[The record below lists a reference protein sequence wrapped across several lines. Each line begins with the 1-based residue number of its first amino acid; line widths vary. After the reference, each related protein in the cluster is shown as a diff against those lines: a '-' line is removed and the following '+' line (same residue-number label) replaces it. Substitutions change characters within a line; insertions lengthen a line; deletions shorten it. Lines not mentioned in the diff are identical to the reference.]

1 MARMEPLKMNT
12 NKKREKVRLKLIKM
26 QSRITRAKHYG
37 VTGKYY
43 GRAPR
48 GYSRARAQRAGQRAY
63 RLARQYRRPRRR
75 RNTRTGGFLGIE
87 KKFYDTSLVGK
98 ALVTSVASGEVN
110 PSTTVNFTSI
120 AQGDG
125 ESNRDGRKAV
135 IKSVYV
141 TGTFN
146 AVPQVNAVSADTQPT
161 VCAYLVHDSQTNG
174 AELNSEDVFLNPSA
188 DLNAATSVLRNLQFS
203 SRFRI
208 LDSVQI
214 ALPAPTLTY
223 DGTNME
229 QGGINIPFKLSWS
242 GNMPIVYSGT
252 TAVVSNTTD
261 NSIQMIAYCTNTAIA
276 PLITYNARTRFVG

>member
-1 MARMEPLKMNT
+1 
-12 NKKREKVRLKLIKM
+12 M
-26 QSRITRAKHYG
+26 QSGRSRRKLYG

-48 GYSRARAQRAGQRAY
+48 GYSRARAQRAGERAY
-63 RLARQYRRPRRR
+63 RLQRQYRRPRRR

-87 KKFYDTSLVGK
+87 KKFYDTSLVGS
-98 ALVTSVASGEVN
+98 ALITAVAGSEHN
-110 PSTTVNFTSI
+110 PSATLNFTTI

-141 TGTFN
+141 TGSFN
-146 AVPQVNAVSADTQPT
+146 AVPQANAVSADTQPT
-161 VCAYLVHDSQTNG
+161 VCAYLVHDKQTNG
-174 AELNSEDVFLNPSA
+174 AELAAEDVFLNPSGDA
-188 DLNAATSVLRNLQFS
+188 NAACSPLRNLQQS
-203 SRFRI
+203 TRFRI

-252 TAVVSNTTD
+252 TSDVANITD
-261 NSIQMIAYCTNTAIA
+261 NSIQLVAFCTNTAIV